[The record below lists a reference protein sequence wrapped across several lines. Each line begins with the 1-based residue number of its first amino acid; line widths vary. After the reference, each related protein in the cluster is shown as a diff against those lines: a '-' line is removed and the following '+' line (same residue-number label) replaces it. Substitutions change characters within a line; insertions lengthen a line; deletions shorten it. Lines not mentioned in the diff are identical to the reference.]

1 MILLLCCTSILF
13 LYQACHNIIVY
24 HAQKKNVCTLNIT
37 IYKAHGNNM
46 KRVYVL

>member
-13 LYQACHNIIVY
+13 LYQACHNIVY